1 MHAATKSSLDS
12 APAGPRGPGDGGKV
26 KKKYVQCILAQFHGE
41 DSTPEQ
47 SCPCKCLVS
56 YIHHSKLSSSHAQK
70 SKKQQVKLN
79 NKSVA

>member
-1 MHAATKSSLDS
+1 MHTATKSSLVS
-12 APAGPRGPGDGGKV
+12 TPAGPLSPGDGGKD
-26 KKKYVQCILAQFHGE
+26 KKVYLVHPCPVLWGH
-41 DSTPEQ
+41 STPEQ

>member
-1 MHAATKSSLDS
+1 MHTATKSSRVS
-12 APAGPRGPGDGGKV
+12 TPGGPRSPGDGGKD
-26 KKKYVQCILAQFHGE
+26 KKKYVQSILAQFHGE
-41 DSTPEQ
+41 HGTPEQ

-56 YIHHSKLSSSHAQK
+56 YIHHSKLSSSHTQK